1 MELLIMTRIQNI
13 LVGVDLHHGDRI
25 ASSELTDE
33 TQAAVDEAL
42 QLAGTWG
49 GNVTFCSV
57 LELSAQSQSLI
68 EHDHENILKTVED
81 VASAILTKLVN
92 YCNKG
97 GIPAESVVRF
107 GTAWEELSKES
118 AQGQYDLVIIG
129 SRPTNLTT
137 KLLFGSTAHKL
148 MRYSACPVWVVK
160 PAELRE
166 IRDVAVGTDLSPAS
180 LTVIKVA
187 VTVARAIGARLHV
200 LHVLESSDL
209 RYLALGGVPKEK
221 LDIAEEKLR
230 QSADEKL
237 RDQLHQTDF
246 RTLPHGVKIEYLHGA
261 TDSVI
266 PEYITANCVDLLVIG
281 THSHARISEFLLG
294 NTAERILPTV
304 HASLLAVKPDGF
316 KSPYVK

>member
-1 MELLIMTRIQNI
+1 MTRIENI

-25 ASSELTDE
+25 ASSELGDE

-42 QLAGTWG
+42 QLAATWG
-49 GNVTFCSV
+49 GTVTFCSV

-81 VASAILTKLVN
+81 FASAVLTKLVN
-92 YCNKG
+92 YCNKS
-97 GIPAESVVRF
+97 GIPAESVIRF

-118 AQGQYDLVIIG
+118 AQGSYDLVIIG
-129 SRPTNLTT
+129 TRASHRTT
-137 KLLFGSTAHKL
+137 ALLFGSTAHKL

-166 IRDVAVGTDLSPAS
+166 IRDVAVATDLNPAN
-180 LTVIKVA
+180 LPVIRVA

-200 LHVLESSDL
+200 LHVLELSDL
-209 RYLALGGVPKEK
+209 RYLTLAGVSKEK
-221 LDIAEEKLR
+221 LAIAEEKLR

-237 RDQLHQTDF
+237 REQLHQTDF
-246 RTLPHGVKIEYLHGA
+246 RTLPHGVKIEYLRGA
-261 TDSVI
+261 IDSVI
-266 PEYITANCVDLLVIG
+266 PEYIMANSVDLLVIG
-281 THSHARISEFLLG
+281 AHDHHGLSEFFLG
-294 NTAERILPTV
+294 NMAERILPNG

-316 KSPYVK
+316 KSPYAK